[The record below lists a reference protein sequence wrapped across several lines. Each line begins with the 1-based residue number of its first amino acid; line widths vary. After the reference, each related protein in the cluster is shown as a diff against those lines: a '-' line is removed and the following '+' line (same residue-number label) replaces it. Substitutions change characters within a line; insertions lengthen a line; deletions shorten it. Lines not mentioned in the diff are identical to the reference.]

1 MRYNVQGT
9 HIRCCHVVYKV
20 MAVPGVV
27 ISLRALRP
35 ERPLLTRRKLRC
47 VTIAAEHT
55 HFELTASWVRPQL
68 TYDSV
73 RIEEFFLLL
82 IRIYKGCH
90 ADIS

>member
-1 MRYNVQGT
+1 MNVP
-9 HIRCCHVVYKV
+9 V
-20 MAVPGVV
+20 VV
-27 ISLRALRP
+27 ISIRSLRH

-47 VTIAAEHT
+47 VTIAAQHP
-55 HFELTASWVRPQL
+55 HFELAASWIRPQL

-90 ADIS
+90 VDIS